1 MIVVT
6 GGAGFIGSCLV
17 KMLNDKGVHDILI
30 VDALG
35 TTAKWKN
42 LVGKQYLDVVH
53 KSAFHRELLE
63 GEYGAEIEAIFHL
76 GACSATTE
84 QNADYLLENNYRY
97 SRDLAEYAE
106 ARNIRFIYASSAA
119 TYGTGEAGYSD
130 RSTKNLKPL
139 NMYGY
144 SKQMFD
150 EWVLRSGL
158 ESKFV
163 GVKFFNVFG
172 PNEYHKGE
180 MASVIAKSFRQ
191 VQETGVIRLF
201 KSYRPDYGDGEQK
214 RDFIY
219 VKDVVETLYAML
231 RYGEISGVYNLGT
244 GLARS
249 WNDLAHA
256 VFAALELPPKIEYIE
271 MPTSLRSQYQYF
283 TEADMSKFKETR
295 IAKPFTSLEDTVQ
308 DYVREYLVKD
318 YAHF

>member
-17 KMLNDKGVHDILI
+17 KLLNDKGVHDILI

-35 TTAKWKN
+35 TGAKWKN
-42 LVGKQYLDVVH
+42 LVGKSYLDVVH
-53 KSAFHRELLE
+53 KTSFREELLA

-76 GACSATTE
+76 GACSSTTE

-119 TYGTGEAGYSD
+119 TYGAGEAGYND
-130 RSTKNLKPL
+130 QNFALKPL

-150 EWVLRSGL
+150 EWVLRNGL
-158 ESKFV
+158 ETKFA

-172 PNEYHKGE
+172 PNEYHKGD
-180 MASVIAKSFRQ
+180 MASVVMKSFRQ
-191 VQETGVIRLF
+191 VQESGVIRLF
-201 KSYRPDYGDGEQK
+201 KSYKPDVADGEQK

-231 RYGEISGVYNLGT
+231 QFGEVRGIYNLGT

-249 WNDLAHA
+249 WNDLANA
-256 VFAALELPPKIEYIE
+256 VFTAMERPAAIEYIE
-271 MPTSLRSQYQYF
+271 MPVALRGQYQYF
-283 TEADMSKFKETR
+283 TEADMSKMQQTR
-295 IAKPFTSLEDTVQ
+295 IYRPCMTLENAAK
-308 DYVREYLVKD
+308 DYVRGYLMKNFEH
-318 YAHF
+318 Y

>member
-17 KMLNDKGVHDILI
+17 KLLNDKGVHDILI

-35 TTAKWKN
+35 TGTKWKN
-42 LVGKQYLDVVH
+42 LIGKSYLDVVH
-53 KSAFHRELLE
+53 KIAFHKELLA

-76 GACSATTE
+76 GACSSTTE

-119 TYGTGEAGYSD
+119 TYGAGEVGYSD
-130 RSTKNLKPL
+130 QYFTLQPL

-150 EWVLRSGL
+150 EWVLRNNL
-158 ESKFV
+158 ETKFV

-172 PNEYHKGE
+172 PNEYHKGD
-180 MASVIAKSFRQ
+180 MASVVMKSFRQ
-191 VQETGVIRLF
+191 VQESGMIRLF
-201 KSYRPDYGDGEQK
+201 RSYKPDYTDGEQK

-231 RYGEISGVYNLGT
+231 QYGEVRGIYNLGT

-249 WNDLAHA
+249 WNDLANA
-256 VFAALELPPKIEYIE
+256 VFRAMNRPKVIEYIE
-271 MPTSLRSQYQYF
+271 MPLALREQYQYF
-283 TEADMSKFKETR
+283 TEADMSKMQQTR
-295 IAKPFTSLEDTVQ
+295 IYRPCMSLEDAVQ
-308 DYVREYLVKD
+308 DYVCEYLMKNFRH
-318 YAHF
+318 Y

>member
-17 KMLNDKGVHDILI
+17 KLLNDKGVHDILI

-35 TTAKWKN
+35 TSAKWKN
-42 LVGKQYLDVVH
+42 LVGKSYLDVVH
-53 KSAFHRELLE
+53 KVAFHEELLA

-76 GACSATTE
+76 GACSSTTE

-119 TYGTGEAGYSD
+119 TYGAGESGYSD
-130 RSTKNLKPL
+130 RNFALKPL

-150 EWVLRSGL
+150 EWVLRNGL
-158 ESKFV
+158 ETKFV

-172 PNEYHKGE
+172 PNEYHKGD
-180 MASVIAKSFRQ
+180 MASVVMKSFRQ
-191 VQETGVIRLF
+191 VQESGIIRLF
-201 KSYRPDYGDGEQK
+201 RSYKPDYADGEQK

-231 RYGEISGVYNLGT
+231 QYGEVRGIYNLGT

-249 WNDLAHA
+249 WNDLANA
-256 VFAALELPPKIEYIE
+256 VFAAMKFPRAIEYVE
-271 MPTSLRSQYQYF
+271 MPVSLREQYQYF
-283 TEADMSKFKETR
+283 TEADMSKMQQTR
-295 IAKPFTSLEDTVQ
+295 IFRPCTSLEEAVS
-308 DYVREYLVKD
+308 DYVRGYLMKD
-318 YAHF
+318 FAHY